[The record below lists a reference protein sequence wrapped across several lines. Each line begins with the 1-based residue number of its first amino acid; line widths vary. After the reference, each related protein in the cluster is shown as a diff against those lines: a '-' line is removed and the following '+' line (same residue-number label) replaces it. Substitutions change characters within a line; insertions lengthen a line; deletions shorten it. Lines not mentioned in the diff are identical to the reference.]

1 VNSNKSGAYSVP
13 LKGERKMPISL
24 FNKGDS
30 GTIAKILGKDAA
42 RTHLE
47 SLGFTT
53 GTRVTVVS
61 RLSGS
66 MIIEI
71 KGCRVA
77 LDETMARR
85 IIVG

>member
-1 VNSNKSGAYSVP
+1 MTFRSMESK
-13 LKGERKMPISL
+13 KMPISL

-30 GTIAKILGKDAA
+30 GNIAKILGKDAA

-47 SLGFTT
+47 SLGFTA
-53 GTRVTVVS
+53 GTHVTVVS